1 MRYVFCNEAPPLHT
15 RGKVT
20 AQPAGAIAVGVLK
33 TLFVTKTQV
42 PLEMMAE
49 VISGLK
55 VKILCRKNKDF

>member
-1 MRYVFCNEAPPLHT
+1 MCSVMRLPRSTPGEMSL
-15 RGKVT
+15 T

-55 VKILCRKNKDF
+55 VKFLCRKDKDF